1 MEIERTPGIR
11 PRPTFWRQ
19 FDALGRQSFP
29 ALGTLLGML
38 AIAAP
43 LGLPGQAELLPGFAL
58 AAVFFWSVFRPD
70 AMPPAVVFVLGL
82 IADLLGFAPLGVR
95 VLILLFTYGLALR
108 WRRRL
113 ANQQFAVVWLV
124 FVAVAAVAAGL
135 EWTFDSAL
143 AFRALPMGPAVFQ
156 FALTAGLYPP
166 LAALLTRAHR
176 TIAAWERA

>member
-11 PRPTFWRQ
+11 PQPTLWRQ

-29 ALGTLLGML
+29 ALGTALGML

-58 AAVFFWSVFRPD
+58 AAVFFWSVFRPA
-70 AMPPAVVFVLGL
+70 AMPPAMVFMLGL
-82 IADLLGFAPLGVR
+82 FADLLGFAPLGVR

-113 ANQQFAVVWLV
+113 ASQQFAVVWLA
-124 FVAVAAVAAGL
+124 FVVVAAGAAGL
-135 EWTFDSAL
+135 EWGLDSL
-143 AFRALPMGPAVFQ
+143 LSLRALPPAPALFE
-156 FALTAGLYPP
+156 FALAAGLYPP
-166 LAALLTRAHR
+166 LAAVLTRAHR
-176 TIAAWERA
+176 GIAAWERA